1 MNVAKMVDAKGLS
14 CPMPLVK
21 TKKAIDELTSGQVL
35 EVQTTDKG
43 AKNEKY
49 VCHFPH
55 WRQIPLNHLINNMLF
70 VCYFTICTKKT
81 SAKIDRCNN
90 NIAE

>member
-43 AKNEKY
+43 AKNDLAAWAKVSGHKLVDMKEENGVLTFWIEK
-49 VCHFPH
+49 
-55 WRQIPLNHLINNMLF
+55 
-70 VCYFTICTKKT
+70 
-81 SAKIDRCNN
+81 A
-90 NIAE
+90 

>member
-1 MNVAKMVDAKGLS
+1 MNVVKTVDAKGLS

-43 AKNEKY
+43 AKNDLAAWAKVSGHKVVEMKEENGVLIFLIEK
-49 VCHFPH
+49 
-55 WRQIPLNHLINNMLF
+55 
-70 VCYFTICTKKT
+70 
-81 SAKIDRCNN
+81 A
-90 NIAE
+90 